1 VGPVT
6 IEHDGDVAVV
16 RIDRPPA
23 NAMSPEL
30 LDAAAAAL
38 DELERDEPGAV
49 VLTGRPGFF
58 SAGADLKLVPTL
70 DAAGQRR
77 MVEGINR
84 MASGFYG
91 LMRPVVSAVNGH
103 AIAGGMV
110 LALTGDHRVGP
121 TEGRFGLTEVAVA
134 VPYPVAAAAVVRAEL
149 GAAAAR
155 GAVLGAQLVGAQ
167 EALALGYFDELA
179 PPGEVLDR
187 ALEVAR
193 ARAAL
198 PRGAFALAKEQLRGA
213 TLAAMVER
221 IPNDPLLAAWTSEA
235 G

>member
-1 VGPVT
+1 MGLVT

-30 LDAAAAAL
+30 LDAVTAAL
-38 DELERDEPGAV
+38 DELERDEPAAV

-58 SAGADLKLVPTL
+58 SAGADLKLVPDL
-70 DAAGQRR
+70 DAAGQRH

-84 MASGFYG
+84 MAAGFYG

-134 VPYPVAAAAVVRAEL
+134 VPYPVAAAEVVRAEL
-149 GAAAAR
+149 GPAAAR
-155 GAVLGAQLVGAQ
+155 SAVLGAQLVGPV
-167 EALALGYFDELA
+167 EALELGFFDELA
-179 PPGEVLDR
+179 PPGEVLGR

-198 PRGAFALAKEQLRGA
+198 PRGPFALAKEQLRGA
-213 TLAAMVER
+213 TLAAIAGRVPR
-221 IPNDPLLAAWTSEA
+221 DPLLAAWTA
-235 G
+235 GR